1 MNITNSD
8 FKAIEKALELL
19 PHGEAFND
27 LSEDE
32 QKTILTAEMIMI
44 KLYRKKKANNKRV
57 AEYIAEK
64 RKTNKNYAR

>member
-8 FKAIEKALELL
+8 FEAIEKALKLL
-19 PHGEAFND
+19 PHGEAFNA
-27 LSEDE
+27 LSDDE
-32 QKTILTAEMIMI
+32 QKTIIDAEMTMIM
-44 KLYRKKKANNKRV
+44 LYRKKKANNKRV